1 MRHYNGFILGFH
13 YHYEIK
19 KILKVSKKDIRLDLS
34 ATKKAEQYIGIIR
47 LFCSNQ
53 TPGSFRLFVN
63 ILFNQL
69 IHIVCILYL
78 LFCKNFFASSA
89 KSAVT
94 FLIFSSVIAF
104 HPLCFGFISYST
116 DL

>member
-1 MRHYNGFILGFH
+1 MKYAFH
-13 YHYEIK
+13 SAEALIYR
-19 KILKVSKKDIRLDLS
+19 KIYGCNVGI
-34 ATKKAEQYIGIIR
+34 KKAEQYIGIIR

-53 TPGSFRLFVN
+53 TPGLFRLFVN
-63 ILFNQL
+63 ILFYLL